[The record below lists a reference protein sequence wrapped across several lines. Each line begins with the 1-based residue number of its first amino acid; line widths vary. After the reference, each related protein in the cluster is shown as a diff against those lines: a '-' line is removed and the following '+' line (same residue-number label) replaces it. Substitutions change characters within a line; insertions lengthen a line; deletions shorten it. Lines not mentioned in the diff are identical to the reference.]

1 MATARRSRLLL
12 ALVLGLVAFTAAGCV
27 SGSKNFSSGQTP
39 TGPQV
44 PVSSGSSQV
53 GVQIGNTAPDF
64 SLKALDGSTL
74 KLADLRG
81 KPVMVNFWATWC
93 PPCKEEMP
101 AMEAAYEKARDQG
114 IEFLGVDVKEDP
126 SVVEKFVKEK
136 GYSWTFLLD
145 QDGTAGQRY
154 QITGIP
160 ETFFIDRN
168 GVLQARVIGPMS
180 PTVLESRLAKIK

>member
-1 MATARRSRLLL
+1 MATARPARLLL
-12 ALVLGLVAFTAAGCV
+12 ALVFGLLALTAAGCV
-27 SGSKNFSSGQTP
+27 SGSKNFSPGQTT
-39 TGPQV
+39 TGPQFSA
-44 PVSSGSSQV
+44 SSGSSQV

-64 SLKALDGSTL
+64 SLKALDGSTV
-74 KLADLRG
+74 KLSELRG

-101 AMEAAYEKARDQG
+101 TMEAAYKKAKEQG
-114 IEFLGVDVKEDP
+114 IEFLGVDVKEDLA
-126 SVVEKFVKEK
+126 VVEKFVKEN

-145 QDGTAGQRY
+145 QDGYAGRQY

-180 PTVLESRLAKIK
+180 STVLESRLAKIR